1 MLGEQEL
8 RRILGRC
15 LSGEEGKEVCGGS
28 FETKFKLKQAGKKA
42 VQVWNDK
49 YSSALKFNGWGC
61 VSPPAESVWGQM
73 VRAWTTDGRNAPRT
87 TKTITED
94 Y

>member
-1 MLGEQEL
+1 MVLGEQEL

-49 YSSALKFNGWGC
+49 CASALKFNGW
-61 VSPPAESVWGQM
+61 WGEGGENGLKTG
-73 VRAWTTDGRNAPRT
+73 VRER
-87 TKTITED
+87 
-94 Y
+94 